1 MRIHLPNTVVKPAS
15 QNHVRVLQFMLALL
29 IANTSPAFAWGDQG
43 HEMVALIADHY
54 LKPVVRT
61 KVKAILSGDATHLTP
76 DTGTASEATWAD
88 KFRDSDRNTTKIHY
102 DQTHNWHF
110 VDIELD
116 GPDIDAA
123 CFNHPVVPAGT
134 VASESAAEDC
144 VVDKIDEFAAELKDA
159 ATPADE
165 KRMALQFLLH
175 FVGDV
180 HQPLHSSDDHDAGGN
195 QKEVKADGAD
205 ANSLHH
211 YWDTEFVLRIGS
223 DPKKAAQR
231 IIASITPGQ
240 LKTWKKGD
248 TSAWAME
255 SYTASTLWTYRGL
268 GAPDSAGKYTLSTTY
283 VRNATNIASRQL
295 ARAGVRL
302 SVLLNSALQ

>member
-1 MRIHLPNTVVKPAS
+1 MRLRLSNTVVSLSS
-15 QNHVRVLQFMLALL
+15 QHRVRALQFMLAML
-29 IANTSPAFAWGDQG
+29 IANAPPAFAWGDPG

-54 LKPVVRT
+54 LKPAVRT
-61 KVKAILSGDATHLTP
+61 RAMAILSGDTTHLTS
-76 DTGTASEATWAD
+76 DTGIASEATWAD

-110 VDIELD
+110 VDIELG

-134 VASESAAEDC
+134 VASESAADDC
-144 VVDKIDEFAAELKDA
+144 VVDKINEFAAELKDA
-159 ATPADE
+159 ATAADE

-180 HQPLHSSDDHDAGGN
+180 HQPLHSSDDHDQGGN
-195 QKEVKADGAD
+195 EKKVKADGINT
-205 ANSLHH
+205 NSLHH

-223 DPKKAAQR
+223 DPKKAAQK

-240 LKTWKKGD
+240 LKTWKKD
-248 TSAWAME
+248 DASAWAME
-255 SYTASTLWTYRGL
+255 SYTASTLWAYRGL
-268 GAPDSAGKYTLSTTY
+268 GNPDSTGKYTLSPAY

>member
-1 MRIHLPNTVVKPAS
+1 VK
-15 QNHVRVLQFMLALL
+15 
-29 IANTSPAFAWGDQG
+29 T
-43 HEMVALIADHY
+43 
-54 LKPVVRT
+54 
-61 KVKAILSGDATHLTP
+61 ILSADATHLTP
-76 DTGTASEATWAD
+76 DTGIASEATWAD

-134 VASESAAEDC
+134 VASESAPDDC
-144 VVDKIDEFAAELKDA
+144 VVDKIDEFVAELKDA
-159 ATPADE
+159 ATPVDE

-223 DPKKAAQR
+223 NPKKAAQR

-248 TSAWAME
+248 ASAWAME

-268 GAPDSAGKYTLSTTY
+268 GNPDSTGKYTLSTDY

-302 SVLLNSALQ
+302 SVVLNSALQ